1 MSVAQPEA
9 LRPAG
14 LLCLLLLAVAGCD
27 PAGGDRAAGRQPPPA
42 PGTPAP
48 AGVPAPPPDRPEE
61 VRGTIVLEG
70 MEEPMVYRLYRTPA
84 GFPLPFSTYLP
95 QDMEADAVSPGEGE
109 GVRIVPRFGGARDES
124 AYLALLVLPER
135 VDGEAA
141 GRLVRDVAGRHGRVE
156 RVGDPAPG
164 VLEAY
169 RFQGTDGR
177 AGRIELRRR
186 EGRYLYLVD
195 HAPLEM
201 GDGWGPRVR
210 HVLDEWRW
218 ASDGAPLA
226 G

>member
-1 MSVAQPEA
+1 MSVVQPLA
-9 LRPAG
+9 PRPAG

-27 PAGGDRAAGRQPPPA
+27 PAGGERAAERSPPA

-48 AGVPAPPPDRPEE
+48 AGVPAPPPERPEE

-70 MEEPMVYRLYRTPA
+70 MEEPMVYRLYRPPA

-95 QDMEADAVSPGEGE
+95 EDVEADAVSSGEGDA
-109 GVRIVPRFGGARDES
+109 VRIVPRFGGVRDES

-135 VDGEAA
+135 VEREAA

-169 RFQGTDGR
+169 GFQGADGR

-186 EGRYLYLVD
+186 DGRYLYLID